1 MRAGWHKLLRHA
13 RLFGPGAAARELLK
27 SARRFSDAAIEF
39 IPLAPPGTPAPGAD
53 IAADSTVSVIIP
65 VKNGGDDLAALLARL
80 RRQKGFKAIEII
92 VVDSGS
98 CDGSPALA
106 ERCGARLIR
115 MPPETF
121 SHAASRN
128 LGAAQAQGEYLLF
141 TVQDALPPG
150 DDWLCRLFSIMQTN
164 RLAAVSCLETPRE
177 GADLFYR
184 AMTDSFYAFL
194 EVDRQERIM
203 RLPHRENHLTLR
215 KNAQLSNIACL
226 IGKDL
231 FVRYRFRCDYGEDLD
246 LGLRLIRDGH
256 DLALLNSLRIIHSH
270 HRPAYYYLKRGYVDL
285 FFISQ
290 IIPGF
295 PLPEAAP
302 ERLFQEIIADYH
314 YLNQLVHHSLPD
326 LQTPCAP
333 RMLAR
338 MIQKPS
344 RQPEEASA
352 LPPDGADGHHY
363 HDPAYGFFIK
373 KLARKYQRAG
383 GGEIVAPGSALRT
396 HLGTIVKYLGERCET
411 IDEDMLEAVKNACY
425 KAHALSTGAS
435 LAAAYRSGDEKARRL
450 LKGIH
455 EELMGGV

>member
-1 MRAGWHKLLRHA
+1 MRASWHKLLRHA

-27 SARRFSDAAIEF
+27 SAGRFSDAAIEF
-39 IPLAPPGTPAPGAD
+39 IPLTPPGTPMPGAAV
-53 IAADSTVSVIIP
+53 AADSTVSVIIP
-65 VKNGGDDLAALLARL
+65 VKNGGGDLAALLLRL
-80 RRQKGFKAIEII
+80 RRQKGFRAIEII

-98 CDGSPALA
+98 SDGSPARA
-106 ERCGARLIR
+106 ERCGAKLIR
-115 MPPETF
+115 IPPETF

-150 DDWLCRLFSIMQTN
+150 DDWLGRLFNIMQAN

-203 RLPHRENHLTLR
+203 RLPRRENHLTLR

-231 FVRYRFRCDYGEDLD
+231 FARYRFRCDYGEDLD

-256 DLALLNSLRIIHSH
+256 DLALLNSLRVIHSH
-270 HRPAYYYLKRGYVDL
+270 HRPAYYYLKRGYVD
-285 FFISQ
+285 FFYVSQ
-290 IIPGF
+290 ILPGF
-295 PLPEAAP
+295 PLPETAP
-302 ERLFQEIIADYH
+302 ERLLQEIIADYD
-314 YLNQLVHHSLPD
+314 YLNRLIHGCLPT
-326 LQTPCAP
+326 LQTPCAAHV
-333 RMLAR
+333 LAR
-338 MIQKPS
+338 RLRNQS
-344 RQPEEASA
+344 RQPGNAPG
-352 LPPDGADGHHY
+352 LPPGGADGHGY

-411 IDEDMLEAVKNACY
+411 IDEDMLEAFKNACY
-425 KAHALSTGAS
+425 KAHALSTGAR